1 MKISAFNTGMSVL
14 RLPKKFLLVMKITVF
29 LMLVTFMQ
37 VSAATYAQQ
46 INLAENHVTLKKLFK
61 EIRKQSGYNFVYT
74 EGMLKNAKPVDIEIH
89 SGTITETLDQVFA
102 NQPLTYTISNNTV
115 VVKEKE
121 VRTEVNLP
129 VAITITGTVLDEK
142 GIPLP
147 GVTVTVEETNHSVST
162 DKDGKYS
169 IAAENNQTLVFSFIG
184 YKKIRMPI
192 DNKQLI
198 NVTLAPIV
206 SDLNEVVVVGY
217 GTQKKLI

>member
-29 LMLVTFMQ
+29 LLLVTFMQ

-89 SGTITETLDQVFA
+89 AGTITQTLDQAFA
-102 NQPLTYTISNNTV
+102 DQPLTYTISNNTV

-121 VRTEVNLP
+121 
-129 VAITITGTVLDEK
+129 AIL
-142 GIPLP
+142 
-147 GVTVTVEETNHSVST
+147 
-162 DKDGKYS
+162 
-169 IAAENNQTLVFSFIG
+169 IG
-184 YKKIRMPI
+184 
-192 DNKQLI
+192 
-198 NVTLAPIV
+198 
-206 SDLNEVVVVGY
+206 
-217 GTQKKLI
+217 